1 MFVYYLLVTNQNYLQ
16 QGQVYEAILDYK
28 PPRAATDEICLKEGQ
43 EVIVLDKQKPH
54 KWLVRTRKSKN
65 FIRVEEGYAP
75 SAYLKATNETVEV
88 EQQSESQEPNDDRQN
103 SSILPTT
110 PAKDDAISQKDLK
123 KKKE

>member
-1 MFVYYLLVTNQNYLQ
+1 MLFYSK

-54 KWLVRTRKSKN
+54 KWLVKTRKSKN

-88 EQQSESQEPNDDRQN
+88 EPRSVSQEPTDDN
-103 SSILPTT
+103 GLTTPTT
-110 PAKDDAISQKDLK
+110 PTKDDAAVQRDLK